1 MNVSFSMFYLSVI
14 TLEFPYNKMFRS
26 HQYQQTPQIQTIIK
40 DKEWISK
47 IEVVCA
53 FINVFSDGIL
63 TASLRILFFDSTL
76 SKFCQMILAVLL
88 FWGGCMLIWNIAFL
102 LVAFAF
108 CKRSYS
114 DFLKEWET
122 Q

>member
-14 TLEFPYNKMFRS
+14 TLKFPYNKMFKS

-53 FINVFSDGIL
+53 FINVFSAGIL
-63 TASLRILFFDSTL
+63 TASLRILFFDSSL
-76 SKFCQMILAVLL
+76 SKFCQAILVVLL
-88 FWGGCMLIWNIAFL
+88 FWCSCGLIWNIVFL
-102 LVAFAF
+102 LVSLFF
-108 CKRSYS
+108 CKCSYS

>member
-1 MNVSFSMFYLSVI
+1 MF
-14 TLEFPYNKMFRS
+14 KS

-47 IEVVCA
+47 IENIEI
-53 FINVFSDGIL
+53 FIGLISNGIL
-63 TASLRILFFDSTL
+63 SVVLSTRLFGLTHAVFWFVILYG
-76 SKFCQMILAVLL
+76 CGWVLT
-88 FWGGCMLIWNIAFL
+88 WNIIFL
-102 LVAFAF
+102 LVAFVF

-114 DFLKEWET
+114 AFLKEWET